1 MNGEFQDEN
10 MELLEV
16 KVDESSGT
24 IPRNEPRRNT
34 KKDLIAKIKSLCE
47 EQDVPLHESD
57 TALQRTSKVGLQ
69 KLLAKKTEE
78 VVEKKMKDSVRSSKI
93 EESECAREHMAV
105 ATLQYGLTVFNKL
118 IDQTANSMLP
128 STGYKLEGFQECFDD
143 PRTQQEVREIL
154 LCITRENPE
163 IIQHISNPYVRLG
176 IVYVGCVS
184 MSLTKIHP
192 NKKYAKVEPKRPTGA
207 QAVRHDH
214 GRQQKAR
221 KKLPVQPSVPR
232 VAEEKAI

>member
-10 MELLEV
+10 MELLLPDD
-16 KVDESSGT
+16 KESSGN
-24 IPRNEPRRNT
+24 IPKNEPRRNT

-47 EQDVPLHESD
+47 EQDIPLHESD

-78 VVEKKMKDSVRSSKI
+78 VVEKKMKDSVRSQKI

-128 STGYKLEGFQECFDD
+128 SAGYKLEGFQECFDD

-163 IIQHISNPYVRLG
+163 IIQHISN
-176 IVYVGCVS
+176 
-184 MSLTKIHP
+184 
-192 NKKYAKVEPKRPTGA
+192 A
-207 QAVRHDH
+207 
-214 GRQQKAR
+214 
-221 KKLPVQPSVPR
+221 
-232 VAEEKAI
+232 

>member
-10 MELLEV
+10 LELLEA
-16 KVDESSGT
+16 KVDEGT
-24 IPRNEPRRNT
+24 IKQNEPRRNT

-78 VVEKKMKDSVRSSKI
+78 VVEKKMKDSVRSQKI

-105 ATLQYGLTVFNKL
+105 ATLGYGLSVLNKL

-128 STGYKLEGFQECFDD
+128 SAGYRLDGFLECFED

-163 IIQHISNPYVRLG
+163 IIQHIANPYVRLG

-184 MSLTKIHP
+184 MSIRKIDP
-192 NKKYAKVEPKRPTGA
+192 NDKYAAVEPKRAPRP

-214 GRQQKAR
+214 GRKPAPR
-221 KKLPVQPSVPR
+221 KKLPVQPPMPR
-232 VAEEKAI
+232 VAEEKTV

>member
-10 MELLEV
+10 LELLEV

-93 EESECAREHMAV
+93 EESECAREH
-105 ATLQYGLTVFNKL
+105 G
-118 IDQTANSMLP
+118 
-128 STGYKLEGFQECFDD
+128 GG
-143 PRTQQEVREIL
+143 
-154 LCITRENPE
+154 NP
-163 IIQHISNPYVRLG
+163 
-176 IVYVGCVS
+176 
-184 MSLTKIHP
+184 
-192 NKKYAKVEPKRPTGA
+192 
-207 QAVRHDH
+207 AVRTH
-214 GRQQKAR
+214 G
-221 KKLPVQPSVPR
+221 L
-232 VAEEKAI
+232 